1 MKRNLLSILILVL
14 LIVNI
19 ALTAVMMFSV
29 TGTNS
34 KVSALVTDISTVMN
48 LELTNPGGEADTS
61 ADSISIADTDVYSI
75 SSSMTMALKPE
86 TAEDGSTTQKYL
98 VCNIS
103 FSQNTLDEDYA
114 TYGGS
119 DNMTANEEL
128 IKDAITSVVSTYTSA
143 DIQADTGYENLKAD
157 ILAAVQDMFQ
167 SDFIYKVSI
176 SEVKIG

>member
-29 TGTNS
+29 TSTNS
-34 KVSALVTDISTVMN
+34 KVADLVADISTAMN
-48 LELTNPGGEADTS
+48 LELTNPGGEVKTS
-61 ADSISIADTDVYSI
+61 PDSISIADTEVYSI
-75 SSSMTMALKPE
+75 SSSMTMALAPE
-86 TAEDGSTTQKYL
+86 TDADGKTTQKYL

-103 FSQNTLDEDYA
+103 FSENTKHEDYA

-119 DNMTANEEL
+119 DNMTAREEL
-128 IKDAITSVVSTYTSA
+128 IKDAITSVVSTRTSA

-157 ILAAVQDMFQ
+157 ILTAVQELFQ